1 MFHSVDKVN
10 GVMSA
15 KCKVLLEGTLYSF
28 SLPFSCTGEFFECQ
42 DERIYTLKE
51 ILDWKIQ
58 NNRARTV
65 ILQDIMEIGNSKQ
78 IYHAFINRM
87 MLLSPVYE
95 IQAQMQCKY
104 SLKIKKGLVGN
115 MKRAQKNKSTYYS
128 ILQRRYN

>member
-1 MFHSVDKVN
+1 MGDLAIEKETNIMFHSVDNVN
-10 GVMSA
+10 GIMSA

-51 ILDWKIQ
+51 ILDCKIQ

-65 ILQDIMEIGNSKQ
+65 ILADITEIGNNKH
-78 IYHAFINRM
+78 IYNAFINGM

-104 SLKIKKGLVGN
+104 GL
-115 MKRAQKNKSTYYS
+115 KNKERIS
-128 ILQRRYN
+128 